1 MNHIKNLILKTT
13 LVALLMAMMLPV
25 IPAKIASANAL
36 DGREDLAFA
45 ANIGT
50 GVTDGRTILVSAVQT
65 DGKILLGGDFDSF
78 NGNTRTR
85 ILRLNA
91 DGTEDTS
98 FYNNLIQTATSSVG
112 FNSTVRD
119 IVLQPDGKILLVG
132 SFTNLNGVTRQKLVR
147 LNSDGTEDTSFYTN
161 LGTSF
166 LQSATL
172 YAVALQSD
180 GKILVGG
187 SFNSFNS
194 STRNGLIR
202 LNSDGTQDSSFYTN
216 LGTGF
221 SSVIAGRG
229 IFDIDV
235 QSDGKI
241 IVSGS
246 FSTLNGT
253 ARRKIVRLNSDG
265 TVDTNFYTNLGS
277 GFVDNT
283 SSDINRTVIQPD
295 GKILI
300 AGEFTSFNGTATR
313 LRLVRLNP
321 DGTEDTTFAT
331 NIGGGFGGDTFG
343 LALQP
348 DGKILVS
355 GGFTVFNN
363 ASTTRVAMVRLNADG
378 TEDVGFYTNLG
389 AGFGGSAAPIYIS
402 VTSDNSILAIGG
414 ARDTGTFNGSRWPGI
429 VKLLNYPPQLIT
441 TNTNS
446 DGTSLDLEFNED
458 LNTSSIPAPSDF
470 SLSVNGLSRSISSVQ
485 VSTTTVRL
493 NISTPVLPND
503 ITTLTYTPGSNPLEG
518 SSSTLNVF
526 PLSSFVNTVPISRTH
541 ASGTEDNI
549 FYTGLGTSFSDT
561 VNDISMQ
568 SDNKTLIAGSF
579 TTFNGNTRNR
589 LVRLNS
595 DGTEDT
601 TFATNLG
608 TGFSDTVNSISIQSD
623 GDILVGGSF
632 TNFNGNT
639 RNRLVRLNSDG
650 TEDTTF
656 ATNLGTGFGDA
667 VNTISLQSDGDILV
681 GGSFTTFNGNTR
693 NYIVR
698 LNSDGTED
706 TTFATNLGTGFGGAV
721 KDIHVLSDGR
731 LFIAGSFTTFNSNT
745 RNRLVRL
752 NADGTEDFVFATTL
766 GTGFSD
772 TINTISL
779 QSDGDLLVGGVFTTF
794 NSNTRNRLV
803 RLNSDGTEDTT
814 FATNLG
820 TGFGDTVNTIALQSD
835 GDILVGGSFTT
846 FNGNTRNYLVRLNSD
861 GTEDT
866 TFATN
871 YATGTGSPINS
882 VFVRHD
888 GDIFLGG
895 FFTSFNSTSRKYFMR
910 LGTYV
915 FVPEPEVTPTT
926 SPSPS
931 GAVSGGSSVQYCVG
945 GTSTF
950 CAQVPLF
957 QSNPTTGSTTNSTGT
972 LTNIPKFN
980 FTTNLRQGSSGVA
993 VLQLQRLLNALG
1005 FTVARTGAGS
1015 VGRETNTFGPA
1026 TRNALARFQKANN
1039 ITPAVGFFG
1048 PVTRAKVLE
1057 VVKGK

>member
-13 LVALLMAMMLPV
+13 LVVLLLAMMLPV
-25 IPAKIASANAL
+25 VPAKIASANAL
-36 DGREDLAFA
+36 DGAEDLSFA
-45 ANIGT
+45 ANT
-50 GVTDGRTILVSAVQT
+50 GVGFAGGNPLVSKVQS
-65 DGKILLGGDFDSF
+65 DGKILIVGGFTSYKG
-78 NGNTRTR
+78 NGKGY
-85 ILRLNA
+85 IVRLNA
-91 DGTEDTS
+91 DGTEDTTFS
-98 FYNNLIQTATSSVG
+98 TNIGTSSSAVIYSIAIQG
-112 FNSTVRD
+112 
-119 IVLQPDGKILLVG
+119 DGKILVGG
-132 SFTNLNGVTRQKLVR
+132 SFTQFNGVVRNRLIR
-147 LNSDGTEDTSFYTN
+147 LNSDGTEDTSFYANLGTGFAGISASVRHIEVLADGKILVGGNFGTLNAVTKRGLIRLNTNGTEDTSFYTN

-166 LQSATL
+166 SVSGSAMVRTVAVQSDNKILVGGTFITFNGSTRNYMLRLNADGTQDSTFYTNL
-172 YAVALQSD
+172 GTGFNTGGANGVYRIALQSD
-180 GKILVGG
+180 GKIVVGG
-187 SFNSFNS
+187 NFSTFNNNN
-194 STRNGLIR
+194 RNDLIR
-202 LNSDGTQDSSFYTN
+202 LNSDGTEDSTFAANFGAGVSA
-216 LGTGF
+216 
-221 SSVIAGRG
+221 SVEGIA
-229 IFDIDV
+229 I
-235 QSDGKI
+235 QSDNKI
-241 IVSGS
+241 I
-246 FSTLNGT
+246 
-253 ARRKIVRLNSDG
+253 
-265 TVDTNFYTNLGS
+265 
-277 GFVDNT
+277 
-283 SSDINRTVIQPD
+283 
-295 GKILI
+295 
-300 AGEFTSFNGTATR
+300 
-313 LRLVRLNP
+313 
-321 DGTEDTTFAT
+321 
-331 NIGGGFGGDTFG
+331 IGGFITVYNSFPNGVADGPNVSRLG
-343 LALQP
+343 LMR
-348 DGKILVS
+348 IN
-355 GGFTVFNN
+355 TN
-363 ASTTRVAMVRLNADG
+363 G

-389 AGFGGSAAPIYIS
+389 SSFNGGVFAITTQPDGKIIVGGSF
-402 VTSDNSILAIGG
+402 TSLNGNTRGG
-414 ARDTGTFNGSRWPGI
+414 IAR
-429 VKLLNYPPQLIT
+429 LLNYPPQLIT

-446 DGTSLDLEFNED
+446 DGTSLDLEFNEG
-458 LNTSSIPAPSDF
+458 LNVSSIPAPLDF
-470 SLSVNGLSRSISSVQ
+470 SLSINGLSQSISSVQ

-493 NISTPVLPND
+493 NISTPILPND

-589 LVRLNS
+589 LVRLNAS
-595 DGTEDT
+595 GTEDT

-608 TGFSDTVNSISIQSD
+608 TGFSDTVN
-623 GDILVGGSF
+623 
-632 TNFNGNT
+632 
-639 RNRLVRLNSDG
+639 
-650 TEDTTF
+650 
-656 ATNLGTGFGDA
+656 
-667 VNTISLQSDGDILV
+667 TIALQSDGDILV

-693 NYIVR
+693 NYLVRLNSDGTEDTTFATNLGTGFSDTVNTIALQSDGDILVGGSFTTFNGNTRNYLVR

-752 NADGTEDFVFATTL
+752 NADGTEDLVFAATL

-794 NSNTRNRLV
+794 NGNTRNYLV

-820 TGFGDTVNTIALQSD
+820 TGFSDTVNSISLQSD
-835 GDILVGGSFTT
+835 GDILVGGSFTN
-846 FNGNTRNYLVRLNSD
+846 FNSNTRNYLVRLNQD

-895 FFTSFNSTSRKYFMR
+895 FFTSFNSKSRKYFMR

-926 SPSPS
+926 TTTNTP
-931 GAVSGGSSVQYCVG
+931 GARTAGASVQYCVG

-972 LTNIPKFN
+972 TSNIPKFN

-1005 FTVARTGAGS
+1005 FTVARVGAGS

-1048 PVTRAKVLE
+1048 PVTRE
-1057 VVKGK
+1057 VVGRVMGLGN

>member
-1 MNHIKNLILKTT
+1 MNQIKNKILKII
-13 LVALLMAMMLPV
+13 LSALLFALMLPV
-25 IPAKIASANAL
+25 VPAKEVSANAF
-36 DGREDLAFA
+36 DGREDFAFM

-50 GVTDGRTILVSAVQT
+50 GVPDSSTINVSAIQS
-65 DGKILLGGDFDSF
+65 DGKIILGGSFTSF
-78 NGNTRTR
+78 NGNTRNYL
-85 ILRLNA
+85 LRLNA

-98 FYNNLIQTATSSVG
+98 FYNNFTQTATSSFG
-112 FNSTVRD
+112 FNSVVRD
-119 IVLQPDGKILLVG
+119 IVLQPDGKILVVG
-132 SFTNLNGVTRQKLVR
+132 SFTTLNGVTRQKLVR

-166 LQSATL
+166 VQSATL

-187 SFNSFNS
+187 SFTSFNS

-229 IFDIDV
+229 VFDIDV
-235 QSDGKI
+235 QSDDKI

-283 SSDINRTVIQPD
+283 ASDINRTVIQPD

-313 LRLVRLNP
+313 LRLVRLNS
-321 DGTEDTTFAT
+321 DGTEDTAFAA
-331 NIGGGFGGDTFG
+331 NIGGGFSGDTFG
-343 LALQP
+343 LALQS

-355 GGFTVFNN
+355 GGFTLFNN

-389 AGFGGSAAPIYIS
+389 AGFAGNAAPVYIS
-402 VTSDNSILAIGG
+402 ITSDNSILAIGG
-414 ARDTGTFNGSRWPGI
+414 ARDTGTFNGRRWPGI

-446 DGTSLDLEFNED
+446 DGSNIDLEFNED
-458 LNTSSIPAPSDF
+458 LNTSSIPVPSDF
-470 SLSVNGLSRSISSVQ
+470 SLSVNGTSRSISSVQ

-493 NISTPVLPND
+493 SISTPILPND
-503 ITTLTYTPGSNPLEG
+503 ITTLTYTPGINPLEG

-541 ASGTEDNI
+541 ASGTEDNL
-549 FYTGLGTSFSDT
+549 FYTGLGTAFSDT
-561 VNDISMQ
+561 VQAVSLQ
-568 SDNKTLIAGSF
+568 SDNKTL
-579 TTFNGNTRNR
+579 
-589 LVRLNS
+589 
-595 DGTEDT
+595 
-601 TFATNLG
+601 
-608 TGFSDTVNSISIQSD
+608 
-623 GDILVGGSF
+623 VG
-632 TNFNGNT
+632 
-639 RNRLVRLNSDG
+639 
-650 TEDTTF
+650 
-656 ATNLGTGFGDA
+656 
-667 VNTISLQSDGDILV
+667 
-681 GGSFTTFNGNTR
+681 
-693 NYIVR
+693 
-698 LNSDGTED
+698 
-706 TTFATNLGTGFGGAV
+706 
-721 KDIHVLSDGR
+721 
-731 LFIAGSFTTFNSNT
+731 GSFTTFNSNT

-752 NADGTEDFVFATTL
+752 NADGTEDTTFATNI
-766 GTGFSD
+766 GTGFAD
-772 TINTISL
+772 TVNSISL
-779 QSDGDLLVGGVFTTF
+779 QSDGDMLVGGVFTTF

-803 RLNSDGTEDTT
+803 RLNQDGTEDTT
-814 FATNLG
+814 FATNIG
-820 TGFGDTVNTIALQSD
+820 TGFADTVNTVSLQSD
-835 GDILVGGSFTT
+835 GDILVGGMFTT

-871 YATGTGSPINS
+871 YSTGTGSPINA
-882 VFVRHD
+882 VVVQD
-888 GDIFLGG
+888 NGDILLGG
-895 FFTSFNSTSRKYFMR
+895 FFTSFNSKSRKYFMR

-915 FVPEPEVTPTT
+915 FVPEPEVSPTT
-926 SPSPS
+926 TATNTA
-931 GAVSGGSSVQYCVG
+931 GARTFGSSVQYCVG
-945 GTSTF
+945 GITTF
-950 CAQVPLF
+950 CAQVPLL
-957 QSNPTTGSTTNSTGT
+957 QSNATGT
-972 LTNIPKFN
+972 LSNIPKFN

-993 VLQLQRLLNALG
+993 VLQLQRFLNAFG

-1015 VGRETNTFGPA
+1015 VGRETNTFGSA

-1048 PVTRAKVLE
+1048 PMTRE
-1057 VVKGK
+1057 VVGRMMGN